1 MRNENRLTT
10 PLYQLCAR
18 VRNVLLLFVTVVW
31 VPFVQTS
38 VKFINYSILLYIHNT
53 EIYKTKRRDANKWT
67 ICISTKRIRLFFHIY
82 LVHIVPTVLKTHL
95 PVFDSMY
102 GSYFLASRVNVHN
115 KSFTHILKFIDVPT
129 IVMLFLCPTFTM
141 NLTKYMCNSH
151 IPYYH
156 QILG

>member
-1 MRNENRLTT
+1 M
-10 PLYQLCAR
+10 
-18 VRNVLLLFVTVVW
+18 
-31 VPFVQTS
+31 PFVKTS

-102 GSYFLASRVNVHN
+102 GSYFLSSRLNVHN
-115 KSFTHILKFIDVPT
+115 KSFTYIQKFIDLPT
-129 IVMLFLCPTFTM
+129 IILLFMIFQFYYESHKKHFYKPKQVLSLVRFI
-141 NLTKYMCNSH
+141 LVRVKY
-151 IPYYH
+151 
-156 QILG
+156 ILYLK

>member
-1 MRNENRLTT
+1 MIQRFTRSNDVTQTNEQYV
-10 PLYQLCAR
+10 YQQNGYA
-18 VRNVLLLFVTVVW
+18 F
-31 VPFVQTS
+31 
-38 VKFINYSILLYIHNT
+38 
-53 EIYKTKRRDANKWT
+53 
-67 ICISTKRIRLFFHIY
+67 FFHIY

-141 NLTKYMCNSH
+141 NLMKSIAINPNNITSFKHS
-151 IPYYH
+151 
-156 QILG
+156 